1 MVPSNERMSW
11 VIDKMVMKVL
21 NVMMIVSIIIVQVV
35 VLAINNPSFS
45 SISSHHSPPH
55 TTSTIPPPVLPS
67 LFAQNDA
74 RFRKNRPWDNN
85 RDPVVA
91 LARAIKKTC
100 RRKCNRKVKASD
112 PKSTFNDFKIGYD
125 SCIAEELLKRPGD
138 IILEK
143 ILRPELKKLVICKVR
158 FSFY

>member
-1 MVPSNERMSW
+1 MGSYYGW
-11 VIDKMVMKVL
+11 VIDKIVMKVL
-21 NVMMIVSIIIVQVV
+21 NVMMIVSIIILQVL

-45 SISSHHSPPH
+45 SLSSHHSPPH
-55 TTSTIPPPVLPS
+55 TTFAIPPPVLPS

-74 RFRKNRPWDNN
+74 RFWKNPPWDNNN

-125 SCIAEELLKRPGD
+125 SCIAKELLKRPGD

-143 ILRPELKKLVICKVR
+143 ILRPELKKLVIL
-158 FSFY
+158 

>member
-1 MVPSNERMSW
+1 MVLSNERMRW

-45 SISSHHSPPH
+45 SLSSHHSPPY
-55 TTSTIPPPVLPS
+55 TTFAIPPPVLPS

-100 RRKCNRKVKASD
+100 RRKCNRKVKASY
-112 PKSTFNDFKIGYD
+112 PKST
-125 SCIAEELLKRPGD
+125 CIAEELLKTPGD

-143 ILRPELKKLVICKVR
+143 ILRPEMKKLVICKVR
-158 FSFY
+158 FSFH